1 MSQGE
6 ADKDADSDDD
16 AGDDGGLVSQS
27 QTKDDVSSGTG
38 PARVGHI
45 LHNTKPR
52 LSTHHAAEIQAECRI

>member
-27 QTKDDVSSGTG
+27 QTKDDVSGSTSLT
-38 PARVGHI
+38 RVGYI
-45 LHNTKPR
+45 LHNTKTR